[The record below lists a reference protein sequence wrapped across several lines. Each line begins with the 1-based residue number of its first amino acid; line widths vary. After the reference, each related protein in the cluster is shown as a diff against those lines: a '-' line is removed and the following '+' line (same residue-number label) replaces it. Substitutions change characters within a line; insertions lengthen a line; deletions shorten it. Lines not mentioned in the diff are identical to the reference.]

1 MGGAMLP
8 LSQTAGYA
16 VLALSCLQDPGGTP
30 ALVQDVAART
40 GIPRA
45 YLSKLMN
52 QLTHKGLVLAKRGNK
67 GGVTLAQPA
76 QEITLDIIAEAVDGD
91 AWRRECLIGLSTCS
105 DERGCPTHSFWKE
118 ERERIYAHLQQN
130 TLADIAH
137 FERNT
142 RTLRLLDSLLPST
155 VSP

>member
-1 MGGAMLP
+1 MEQMLP

-16 VLALSCLQDPGGTP
+16 VLALSCLEDPGGDP

-52 QLTHKGLVLAKRGNK
+52 SLAHKGLIKAKRGNK
-67 GGVTLAQPA
+67 GGVILAQPA
-76 QEITLDIIAEAVDGD
+76 REISLDVIAEAVDGES
-91 AWRRECLIGLSTCS
+91 WRNGCLLGFSTCS
-105 DERGCPTHSFWKE
+105 DDRGCPTHAFWKE
-118 ERERIYAHLQQN
+118 ERERIHAHLKQN
-130 TLADIAH
+130 TLADIAR
-137 FERNT
+137 FEHST
-142 RTLRLLDSLLPST
+142 RTWRLMDSLLPDS